1 MYSLATAA
9 SALTGALQRGHT
21 HGRKL
26 GRGALQ
32 NAELCHY
39 GFVLLVHRAFLLSCL
54 LFLITLW
61 VENPP

>member
-9 SALTGALQRGHT
+9 SALTGAFQRSHT

-39 GFVLLVHRAFLLSCL
+39 GFVLLVHRTILLSCPL
-54 LFLITLW
+54 SLTTL
-61 VENPP
+61 